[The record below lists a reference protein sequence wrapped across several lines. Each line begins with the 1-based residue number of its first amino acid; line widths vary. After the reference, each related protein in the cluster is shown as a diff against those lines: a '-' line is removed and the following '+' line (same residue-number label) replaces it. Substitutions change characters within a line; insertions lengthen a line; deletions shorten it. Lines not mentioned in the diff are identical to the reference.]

1 MTEQVKKYR
10 LFAIENGMEGST
22 NAFKKMW
29 EAMQKEKKKRKQRK
43 SLMFWKQKLKP
54 VSVATQSNYCSSQ
67 IYFHNK
73 TNSIFQTTSKIT
85 CKKVH

>member
-29 EAMQKEKKKRKQRK
+29 EAMQKEKKKKE
-43 SLMFWKQKLKP
+43 
-54 VSVATQSNYCSSQ
+54 
-67 IYFHNK
+67 NK
-73 TNSIFQTTSKIT
+73 E
-85 CKKVH
+85 KV